1 VNSPS
6 GTATTGD
13 TKATPDTKDGQST
26 RPSRSKRMGGSMG
39 NVRAAQEAL
48 KAQGFDPGEIDGLYG
63 PHTRAAVANYQ
74 RTNGLRETG
83 QFDQATRARL
93 GVESN
98 GNNGGSSPVGGLKR
112 GNSDRPM
119 GTERQPGNLSGG
131 SPAADPSAD
140 NSGKN
145 VRDRQNSTMT
155 PGDQSNAKSDMAIT
169 QAIRKAVVADKGLS
183 TNAHNV
189 KIITK
194 NGVVTLRGPV
204 KTAEEKNTI
213 AAKAEG
219 AAGVKSVDNQL
230 EIASR

>member
-1 VNSPS
+1 MKKLAAGAVMVAALAAWVP
-6 GTATTGD
+6 ATW
-13 TKATPDTKDGQST
+13 
-26 RPSRSKRMGGSMG
+26 
-39 NVRAAQEAL
+39 
-48 KAQGFDPGEIDGLYG
+48 
-63 PHTRAAVANYQ
+63 
-74 RTNGLRETG
+74 
-83 QFDQATRARL
+83 
-93 GVESN
+93 
-98 GNNGGSSPVGGLKR
+98 
-112 GNSDRPM
+112 
-119 GTERQPGNLSGG
+119 
-131 SPAADPSAD
+131 AADSPAD

-169 QAIRKAVVADKGLS
+169 QAIRKAVVSDKGLS

>member
-1 VNSPS
+1 MPASSLFHEMKSRGRSQSLASSSRKGGETEMKKLAAGVVMVALAAWAP
-6 GTATTGD
+6 ATW
-13 TKATPDTKDGQST
+13 
-26 RPSRSKRMGGSMG
+26 
-39 NVRAAQEAL
+39 
-48 KAQGFDPGEIDGLYG
+48 
-63 PHTRAAVANYQ
+63 
-74 RTNGLRETG
+74 
-83 QFDQATRARL
+83 
-93 GVESN
+93 
-98 GNNGGSSPVGGLKR
+98 
-112 GNSDRPM
+112 
-119 GTERQPGNLSGG
+119 
-131 SPAADPSAD
+131 AADPPAD

-145 VRDRQNSTMT
+145 VRERQDPAVT

-230 EIASR
+230 EIASREAR